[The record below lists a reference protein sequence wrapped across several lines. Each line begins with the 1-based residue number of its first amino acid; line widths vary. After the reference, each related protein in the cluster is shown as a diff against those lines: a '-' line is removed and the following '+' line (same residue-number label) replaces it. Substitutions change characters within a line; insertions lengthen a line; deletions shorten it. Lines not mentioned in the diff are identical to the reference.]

1 MPAVVVDV
9 VVVDGEVVAV
19 VVRVEP
25 VADVV
30 VHLRS
35 RERKEETKKKHT
47 KESEKSVKNRATC
60 VSKPSNCMVK
70 YKQATYFY

>member
-19 VVRVEP
+19 VMRVQP

-30 VHLRS
+30 VHLR
-35 RERKEETKKKHT
+35 
-47 KESEKSVKNRATC
+47 
-60 VSKPSNCMVK
+60 
-70 YKQATYFY
+70 